1 MNAPVG
7 TQAAPSV
14 EARTIGREFHPTG
27 RGCLLGVLPG
37 VSATDALGEL
47 VEMLAHINTVM
58 TAVADGTGDEGDF
71 RCGIWAGI
79 HMLETAQAV
88 LESVERG
95 IASTATKT
103 APAARL
109 APGHASVSRQGSAS

>member
-1 MNAPVG
+1 MRAPVG
-7 TQAAPSV
+7 TRAVPSV
-14 EARTIGREFHPTG
+14 EARTTGRKFHPTA

-37 VSATDALGEL
+37 VPAMDALGEL
-47 VEMLAHINTVM
+47 AEMLAHINTVM

-88 LESVERG
+88 LDSVERG
-95 IASTATKT
+95 ML
-103 APAARL
+103 PAG
-109 APGHASVSRQGSAS
+109 APGSAP